1 MSDQNSRR
9 RRASRRLPF
18 RSPSLNLSPG
28 RTHRGPG
35 SSGVSRGKAVAL
47 MSDTDHEIVHLLSEH
62 RVITTQQMATL
73 LGVPERTVRYR
84 MERLESLRLAGRSE
98 PYADRGK
105 APHHWWP
112 TRTADAYTRGE
123 PIPSSG
129 EREGPNPS
137 FLKHA
142 ASLTGIFIGLRRL
155 AESMI
160 FSLSFRRE
168 VEGKES
174 FSYEG
179 RETAIVPD
187 ASIILS
193 SSELHYE
200 AFIELD
206 MGTAS
211 LTKLQRKLG
220 LYLAYA
226 QRRVWNERHQFLPA
240 LLFITTTERR
250 ADAILRAFQAK
261 SQRELPSWANP
272 FEIQSYTFGICAE
285 ARRPERAFSDPV
297 WTSGGGVDGV
307 SFVNLISE
315 PAQKRTEREVE
326 LRAQEEQR
334 EAERIRFRGDPEAR
348 RRQIQEERYAVES
361 HDKNLRLGHISDEK
375 ADLLRRLLNST
386 GPMSPEEKRAWWF
399 FERRIDPDREPFAV
413 TSREVSP
420 DEDEALEEL
429 RDYYIEQQ
437 KAKLASLHT
446 QYQHLPVLV
455 RGIKLL
461 ASGKL
466 LGWAE
471 EARLNEALRNDLA
484 KAKKHQGRM
493 LDYLTC
499 RRDEIRK
506 RKSNLGRMQKL
517 VSKDEEISTLIDK
530 HLLRYCLDC
539 ETIAIPSTSLN
550 DYVRAPDRC
559 EFCGGDDLEHLE
571 QAAKAGLVEPD
582 GGGFWR
588 VCHRPLPQWASS
600 VSRKEPS

>member
-1 MSDQNSRR
+1 MSDENSRR

-28 RTHRGPG
+28 GIHRGPG
-35 SSGVSRGKAVAL
+35 SSGVSRAKAVAL

-62 RVITTQQMATL
+62 RVITTQQIATL

-84 MERLESLRLAGRSE
+84 MERLESLQLAGRSE

-112 TRTADAYTRGE
+112 TRTADAYARGE

-142 ASLTGIFIGLRRL
+142 ASLTGIFIGLCRL
-155 AESMI
+155 AESMSL
-160 FSLSFRRE
+160 SLSFRRE
-168 VEGKES
+168 AEGKES

-187 ASIILS
+187 ASIVLTGES
-193 SSELHYE
+193 HYE

-211 LTKLQRKLG
+211 LTKLARKLG

-226 QRRVWNERHQFLPA
+226 QRGVWIERHQFLPA

-250 ADAILRAFQAK
+250 AESILRAFQAK
-261 SQRELPSWANP
+261 SQKEHPSWANP

-297 WTSGGGVDGV
+297 WTGGGGVDGI
-307 SFVNLISE
+307 SLINLISE
-315 PAQKRTEREVE
+315 PAQRKTEREAE
-326 LRAQEEQR
+326 LRAQEEQL
-334 EAERIRFRGDPEAR
+334 EAERSRFRGDPEAR
-348 RRQIQEERYAVES
+348 RRQIQEEQYAVES
-361 HDKNLRLGHISDEK
+361 HDRNLRLGHISDEK

-437 KAKLASLHT
+437 KAKLASLNA
-446 QYQHLPVLV
+446 QYPHLPVLV

-461 ASGKL
+461 ASGEL
-466 LGWAE
+466 LGWTE

-484 KAKKHQGRM
+484 KAKKHHGRM
-493 LDYLTC
+493 LDYLIW
-499 RRDEIRK
+499 RRDEMRT

-517 VSKDEEISTLIDK
+517 VAKDEEISTLIDQ
-530 HLLRYCLDC
+530 HLLRYCPDC

-550 DYVRAPDRC
+550 DYGRAPDRC
-559 EFCGGDDLEHLE
+559 EFCGGDDLERLE
-571 QAAKAGLVEPD
+571 QTVRAGLVEPD
-582 GGGFWR
+582 GEGFWR
-588 VCHRPLPQWASS
+588 VCHPSLPQWASS
-600 VSRKEPS
+600 YLWKEPS